1 MRVSGRIRGRRRA
14 PTRLTPR
21 TGAAYGSRVRQGVH
35 DDDNGTFY
43 VLVNDENQHS
53 LWPVFAE
60 VPDGWTIVFGEE
72 SRQAC
77 LDYVEKNWTDMRPAS
92 LISAMEQAAA

>member
-1 MRVSGRIRGRRRA
+1 MDN
-14 PTRLTPR
+14 PF
-21 TGAAYGSRVRQGVH
+21 
-35 DDDNGTFY
+35 DDDNGTFD